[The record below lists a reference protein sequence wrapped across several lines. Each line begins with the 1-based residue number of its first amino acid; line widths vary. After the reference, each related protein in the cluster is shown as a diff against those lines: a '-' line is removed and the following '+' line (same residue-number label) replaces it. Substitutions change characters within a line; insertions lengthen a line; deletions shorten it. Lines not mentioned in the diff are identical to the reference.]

1 LEKSF
6 KFKYIEENLLK
17 LLRILQQNKNFKK
30 YIKYL
35 VDNPL
40 SQSDVTEDLIQTGN
54 IVLTPFDTKILNQQK
69 ALLFINPLE
78 GNLKNQPLSN
88 ITFLVDIIVPNSKWL
103 LNSLGQI
110 RVFRIADEIAQDVDQ
125 KKVMGIGEC
134 EVTKFKVFKVNDD
147 YSGLSL
153 WLNVSSSTLKGLR

>member
-1 LEKSF
+1 M
-6 KFKYIEENLLK
+6 
-17 LLRILQQNKNFKK
+17 
-30 YIKYL
+30 
-35 VDNPL
+35 VD
-40 SQSDVTEDLIQTGN
+40 
-54 IVLTPFDTKILNQQK
+54 F
-69 ALLFINPLE
+69 
-78 GNLKNQPLSN
+78 
-88 ITFLVDIIVPNSKWL
+88 
-103 LNSLGQI
+103 LGQI

>member
-1 LEKSF
+1 MEKSF